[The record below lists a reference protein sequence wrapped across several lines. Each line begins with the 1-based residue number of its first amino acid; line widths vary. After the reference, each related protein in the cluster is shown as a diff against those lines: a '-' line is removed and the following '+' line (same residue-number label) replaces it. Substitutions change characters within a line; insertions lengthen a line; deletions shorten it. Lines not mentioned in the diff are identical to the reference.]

1 MKGKFQDDGEGKE
14 WVERY
19 ESMLRK
25 ESAVYMDLDAWE
37 YVIFHYV
44 QSEQPQKARKACEMA
59 METFPYS
66 AELLLDYA
74 HVLANCGENASAME
88 AITRAEPFFP
98 NDTDLIVLKC
108 SLLNFENRQQETLSY
123 LRASLEAELDQRERI
138 YHILG
143 STLYQIG
150 KTDDALTWFRK
161 ALKLNPGFSECLE
174 ELTLCLHG
182 EDRLEEVVPDYR
194 KALDNNPFDADL
206 WLSFAN
212 LLNTIEDFEEAL
224 DAIDY
229 CLALDE
235 TRHMAV
241 FHRGNT
247 LMNLERYQDAAR
259 EYENAIRLFDR
270 QAEYYVG
277 LGAAM
282 EALEKPDQAIHWFR
296 KSVKINPEQD
306 DAYFGIGSCL
316 LRMEKYAESL
326 HFFNKAIQFDP
337 ENPDYWISKAIAEY
351 GLGNVVS
358 AEEAF
363 TRVYELEP
371 ENVVLWLDWSNLYF
385 EQGHAEKA
393 IAMMD
398 EAIALMPE
406 EALLYYRA
414 AAYHFSGGQFK
425 EAMLYLEN
433 GILLDYDSHAVLY
446 DFFDDVNT
454 QKTLYRIVQDL
465 RNKGTQE

>member
-1 MKGKFQDDGEGKE
+1 MKGKFQEDSEGKE

-19 ESMLRK
+19 ESMLSCQK
-25 ESAVYMDLDAWE
+25 AVYMDLDAWE
-37 YVIFHYV
+37 YIIFHYV
-44 QSEQPQKARKACEMA
+44 QSDEPEKARMACETA
-59 METFPYS
+59 METFPHS

-74 HVLANCGENASAME
+74 HVLATCGENASAME
-88 AITRAEPFFP
+88 ALCKAEPFFP

-108 SLLNFENRQQETLSY
+108 TLLNYEGRYPETLGCI
-123 LRASLEAELDQRERI
+123 RNSLELELEQKERI
-138 YHILG
+138 FHLMG
-143 STLYQIG
+143 STLYQMG
-150 KTDDALTWFRK
+150 KVDDSFIWFRK
-161 ALKLNPGFSECLE
+161 ALKLDPVYQECLE
-174 ELTLCLHG
+174 ELTICLHE
-182 EDRLEEVVPDYR
+182 EDRLEEVVPEYR
-194 KALDNNPFDADL
+194 NALDKNPFDADL

-212 LLNTIEDFEEAL
+212 LLNTIEEFEEAL
-224 DAIDY
+224 DAVDY

-235 TRHMAV
+235 NRHLAV

-247 LMNLERYQDAAR
+247 LMNLGRFEDAAT

-270 QAEYYVG
+270 QAEYFVG
-277 LGAAM
+277 LGAAL
-282 EALEKPDQAIHWFR
+282 EAQGKPDQAIHWFR

-316 LRMEKYAESL
+316 QRMEKYAESL
-326 HFFNKAIQFDP
+326 HFFNKAIQYDD

-351 GLGNVVS
+351 SLGNVIS

-363 TRVYELEP
+363 SKVYEIDP

-385 EQGHAEKA
+385 EQGHADKA
-393 IAMMD
+393 IGMMD

-406 EALLYYRA
+406 EALLYYRS
-414 AAYHFSGGQFK
+414 AAYHFSSGFFK
-425 EAMLYLEN
+425 EALLYLEN

-454 QKTLYRIVQDL
+454 QKTLYRIVQDI
-465 RNKGTQE
+465 RNKGKQE